1 MSAAGTRASGA
12 GYSPLFPIYKLYAYI
27 SLSQAYRRQHTF
39 YYTALAAGP
48 EQQQA
53 FPSVLCAPSDGYTVS
68 RKNSGQY
75 GVLDEGPFVPPASGG
90 THRKIVLM
98 CLWNVYILLQ
108 AKPCQLKQGREAG
121 YSSRM
126 KTDSV
131 LAPCAPSTS
140 DCSMSAVLEGPAMKV
155 PNPYSCVPITS

>member
-12 GYSPLFPIYKLYAYI
+12 GSSPLFPIYKLCLYK
-27 SLSQAYRRQHTF
+27 LV
-39 YYTALAAGP
+39 
-48 EQQQA
+48 
-53 FPSVLCAPSDGYTVS
+53 PSVQAATHILLYGFSGGAGATAGFSLCALRTIRWDTVS